1 MPRSF
6 GLLQDLLIVK
16 IFGHAAPASGSDLR
30 YEGAFDRVPLQYQL
44 GSQADTLVDNNL
56 LYDIKQEVASELSF
70 KGCPLP
76 ADRLHSSGY
85 RPREAPGPLIYSDV
99 PTNQRPA
106 GATVPP
112 QERGI
117 AAFHLGTA
125 GAAIAPPPKHPVQ
138 PTGRMLPEE
147 PAYCP
152 PMRAQA
158 FFRREP
164 LIHPLSPRAARAAG
178 VMEHRVPKAPPRAV
192 LPEAFPPPM
201 PMPTV
206 TQPPIRPAMTRAQR
220 NQPVPWPVIKTEPP
234 PIHRWARS

>member
-112 QERGI
+112 ARSRPGSRGVPPSFSHPPPWASIERG
-117 AAFHLGTA
+117 
-125 GAAIAPPPKHPVQ
+125 P
-138 PTGRMLPEE
+138 
-147 PAYCP
+147 
-152 PMRAQA
+152 QA
-158 FFRREP
+158 
-164 LIHPLSPRAARAAG
+164 HSSQ
-178 VMEHRVPKAPPRAV
+178 V
-192 LPEAFPPPM
+192 
-201 PMPTV
+201 
-206 TQPPIRPAMTRAQR
+206 
-220 NQPVPWPVIKTEPP
+220 
-234 PIHRWARS
+234 